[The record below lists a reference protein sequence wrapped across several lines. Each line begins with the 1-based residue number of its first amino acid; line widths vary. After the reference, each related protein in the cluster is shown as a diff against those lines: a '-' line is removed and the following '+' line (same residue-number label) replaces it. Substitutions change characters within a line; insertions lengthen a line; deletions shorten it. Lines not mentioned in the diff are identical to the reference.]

1 MNKKKFLSN
10 VIKSLNKQPVL
21 FVGSGIPKRYFNL
34 ENWEELLK
42 KFIAE
47 FSKDEFKY
55 TKYLSKVKEK
65 DYYGKQAK
73 IATLLEKDYN
83 EAALEKGEF
92 EDFRIKNLEKIKSGV
107 SPLKIRISDYLSNLN
122 FSNPLIPQEVR
133 LLKQIAKRN
142 VSGIITT
149 NYDCFLEDIFDDYQV
164 FSGQEELIFST
175 LQGIGEI
182 YKIHGTCHNPES
194 LILTS
199 NDYKKFEE
207 KSDYLIAKLLTIF
220 VEYPII
226 FLGYSLEDKDIKNI
240 FCSISKCMD
249 RKHINLLK
257 KQLIFVEWNKEIE
270 EVSTRSFEFEN
281 GKQIE
286 MTKITTDD
294 FLSIYESINEIRPKF
309 SPRVIRDLKK
319 EIYKLAESSNPESI
333 LVATGFEN
341 MDKLDKSKNFV
352 VSIGINEK
360 YGLPVEADDIYKDI
374 IFDNG
379 SFSIDLLVEV
389 YLPKLLSMN
398 SGGLPIRKYLKNY
411 NGIISPQIQT
421 IISQKNSVSAFLNTQ
436 QIKQKSR
443 YRNQLNN
450 KNILSIIQKEGEENA
465 YKKIYFLEENEI
477 NLSDLEN
484 YLQKIVKNKIVSLK
498 GNSELKRLI
507 RIYDFMKFK

>member
-1 MNKKKFLSN
+1 M
-10 VIKSLNKQPVL
+10 
-21 FVGSGIPKRYFNL
+21 
-34 ENWEELLK
+34 
-42 KFIAE
+42 
-47 FSKDEFKY
+47 
-55 TKYLSKVKEK
+55 
-65 DYYGKQAK
+65 
-73 IATLLEKDYN
+73 
-83 EAALEKGEF
+83 
-92 EDFRIKNLEKIKSGV
+92 
-107 SPLKIRISDYLSNLN
+107 
-122 FSNPLIPQEVR
+122 
-133 LLKQIAKRN
+133 
-142 VSGIITT
+142 
-149 NYDCFLEDIFDDYQV
+149 
-164 FSGQEELIFST
+164 
-175 LQGIGEI
+175 
-182 YKIHGTCHNPES
+182 
-194 LILTS
+194 
-199 NDYKKFEE
+199 
-207 KSDYLIAKLLTIF
+207 
-220 VEYPII
+220 
-226 FLGYSLEDKDIKNI
+226 
-240 FCSISKCMD
+240 
-249 RKHINLLK
+249 
-257 KQLIFVEWNKEIE
+257 EWNKEIE

-319 EIYKLAESSNPESI
+319 EIYKLVESSNPESI